1 MDKIYSVCLSKKNI
15 IRLIDAIRDDI
26 RLSERA
32 IPKCVSMIE
41 SIMKKNIDKLSREP
55 RSHDELIAMIK
66 YLNDL
71 CIKTIV
77 EIIEKKYP
85 DLYINKKRHVSKEQ
99 LRRNLDVYGERENRV
114 SDRPYARTRRGY
126 DDDEAFNNQRPPPER
141 GYDSS
146 NNFGNYASAFD
157 NHLITDG
164 LPVRNDF
171 NQGQQHQQQE
181 EGSSLDKRYQQYMN
195 DRNQGMNQQRPVTPD
210 FTLDGSG
217 DRVRREKMLRQQ
229 QMDNQS
235 NNMNNNCGMSGSMMN
250 DPYASLLGEGAPNSF
265 ASMNMM
271 GSGASSS
278 NNMMMNNDYNMDNQS
293 VRNTQ
298 FKNDFERKMMERNR
312 IDIETSQPPQ
322 KTGYMNQQQQQRTN
336 YGSYQQGSGAMFE

>member
-15 IRLIDAIRDDI
+15 VGLIDIIRDDI
-26 RLSERA
+26 RLSERS
-32 IPKCVSMIE
+32 IPKCASMIE
-41 SIMKKNIDKLSREP
+41 SIMKKNIEKLPHEP
-55 RSHDELIAMIK
+55 KSHDELIAMIK

-71 CIKTIV
+71 CIKTII

-99 LRRNLDVYGERENRV
+99 MRRNLDVYGERENHV

-126 DDDEAFNNQRPPPER
+126 DDDEAFNNQRPAER

-146 NNFGNYASAFD
+146 NSFGNYASAFD
-157 NHLITDG
+157 NHLITSG
-164 LPVRNDF
+164 LPIMRNDF
-171 NQGQQHQQQE
+171 NQGQQQQQQ

-217 DRVRREKMLRQQ
+217 ERVRREKMLRQQ
-229 QMDNQS
+229 QMDNQGG
-235 NNMNNNCGMSGSMMN
+235 MNNNNCSMGGMSGSMMN

-265 ASMNMM
+265 MGMNMNMM
-271 GSGASSS
+271 GPPASSS
-278 NNMMMNNDYNMDNQS
+278 SNMANDYGMDPQS
-293 VRNTQ
+293 ARSAQ
-298 FKNDFERKMMERNR
+298 FKSDLERKMMERNR
-312 IDIETSQPPQ
+312 DIETYQPQ
-322 KTGYMNQQQQQRTN
+322 RANYNQQPQQRI
-336 YGSYQQGSGAMFE
+336 SYQQHGSGPMYE